1 MHYFKNNHLYSQIP
15 FFKIYSMLANFCYRL
30 FINQY
35 NKSFVNKFAMKNL
48 KKSQV
53 YDTLISKKIKQ
64 FLI

>member
-1 MHYFKNNHLYSQIP
+1 
-15 FFKIYSMLANFCYRL
+15 MLTNFCYRL